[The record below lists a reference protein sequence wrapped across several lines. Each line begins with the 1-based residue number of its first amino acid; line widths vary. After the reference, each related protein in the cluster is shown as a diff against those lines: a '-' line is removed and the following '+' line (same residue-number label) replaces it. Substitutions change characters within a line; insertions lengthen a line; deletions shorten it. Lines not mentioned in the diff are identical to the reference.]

1 MATEERI
8 AALER
13 HMERMQASFGTHEAG
28 IEEQKKVLLDY
39 IQKEFSTTQLGMME
53 IAEEAR
59 KEFHL
64 QRTQLQSLYE
74 ATAFELAGIKA
85 KCDKF
90 ESSGQQTKEQS
101 KLIGAKQMIPR
112 VLEKPEDWKTW
123 RSEIE
128 DYCGKKHLRRCEG

>member
-1 MATEERI
+1 
-8 AALER
+8 
-13 HMERMQASFGTHEAG
+13 MERMQASFGTHEAG
-28 IEEQKKVLLDY
+28 IEEQKKMLLGC
-39 IQKEFSTTQLGMME
+39 IQKEFSTTKLGMME

-74 ATAFELAGIKA
+74 ATALELAGIKA

-90 ESSGQQTKEQS
+90 ESSVQQTKEQG

-112 VLEKPEDWKTW
+112 VLDKPEDLESMAW
-123 RSEIE
+123 
-128 DYCGKKHLRRCEG
+128 